1 MKNRQRYEYKQHW
14 SDEYRKLI
22 FFKKVDAILRSHF
35 MASILDDLFVERP
48 LTIYISRKPR

>member
-48 LTIYISRKPR
+48 ITTMLLKRR